1 MSAMVTWAPC
11 SANIAAMP
19 EPSPDTPPVMRAVLF
34 FNFEISIYL
43 SKSILPAMMP
53 KAMNSN
59 EPLSIQDME
68 YAKVSTTR
76 TGQW

>member
-11 SANIAAMP
+11 SANVAAMP

-59 EPLSIQDME
+59 EPLIFKIWNMPKSLLEDNSE
-68 YAKVSTTR
+68 A
-76 TGQW
+76 